1 MSIMHV
7 LIVYGISDLVS
18 QNIYIKGLNLCIYKS
33 KSQKQLFVKISHI
46 KHDFRTIS
54 DFYFSNY
61 KLLRTLL
68 AENMLGKVKWT
79 TVIFVLCNIS
89 AMCTEM
95 TKTNDIMIGLR
106 QLLCMCKAEKTQLND
121 KIAIGGF
128 CVQRT
133 VADKVQKIG
142 T

>member
-7 LIVYGISDLVS
+7 LIVYCISDLVS

-89 AMCTEM
+89 AMI
-95 TKTNDIMIGLR
+95 KTYDIMIGLR

-121 KIAIGGF
+121 KVAIGGF

>member
-1 MSIMHV
+1 
-7 LIVYGISDLVS
+7 
-18 QNIYIKGLNLCIYKS
+18 
-33 KSQKQLFVKISHI
+33 
-46 KHDFRTIS
+46 
-54 DFYFSNY
+54 
-61 KLLRTLL
+61 
-68 AENMLGKVKWT
+68 MLGKVKWT

-95 TKTNDIMIGLR
+95 TKTYDIMIGLR
-106 QLLCMCKAEKTQLND
+106 QFLCMYKAEKTQSND
-121 KIAIGGF
+121 RVAIGSI

>member
-1 MSIMHV
+1 M
-7 LIVYGISDLVS
+7 
-18 QNIYIKGLNLCIYKS
+18 
-33 KSQKQLFVKISHI
+33 
-46 KHDFRTIS
+46 
-54 DFYFSNY
+54 
-61 KLLRTLL
+61 LRK
-68 AENMLGKVKWT
+68 MKWT

-95 TKTNDIMIGLR
+95 IKTYDIMIDLW

-121 KIAIGGF
+121 RVAIGGF

>member
-1 MSIMHV
+1 M
-7 LIVYGISDLVS
+7 
-18 QNIYIKGLNLCIYKS
+18 
-33 KSQKQLFVKISHI
+33 
-46 KHDFRTIS
+46 
-54 DFYFSNY
+54 
-61 KLLRTLL
+61 LRK
-68 AENMLGKVKWT
+68 MKWT

-95 TKTNDIMIGLR
+95 TKTYDIMIRLR

-121 KIAIGGF
+121 RVVTGGF